1 MESLGINLQQ
11 IIFQLIN
18 FTILLVI
25 LKKFLY
31 KPVVEF
37 VAKQKKQDADYQ
49 KLSQDIQ
56 NQKSFFESADA
67 EQKAELKKLYNETLE
82 KAKKEA
88 SQMVEQAKENARE
101 EGKRIL
107 NEYTTEARQSRDA
120 FMSEAKKDIYDYAVK
135 ISETVIASSLTE
147 EQKNKLMKLAVERLN
162 DAQR

>member
-18 FTILLVI
+18 FTILLVV

-37 VAKQKKQDADYQ
+37 VQKQKKMDAEFQ
-49 KLSQDIQ
+49 RISQEIQ
-56 NQKSFFESADA
+56 NQQVSFDAATA
-67 EQKAELKKLYNETLE
+67 EQKAQLKKLYDETLE

-88 SQMVEQAKENARE
+88 HSIVEQAKDSARD

-107 NEYTTEARQSRDA
+107 NEYTNEAKQSRDT
-120 FMSEAKKDIYDYAVK
+120 FMADAKKDIYEYAVK
-135 ISETVIASSLTE
+135 ISEAVVESSLTE
-147 EQKNKLMKLAVERLN
+147 DQKNKLMKLAVERLSN
-162 DAQR
+162 AQR

>member
-11 IIFQLIN
+11 IIFQLVN
-18 FTILLVI
+18 FTILLIV

-31 KPVVEF
+31 KPIVQF
-37 VAKQKKQDADYQ
+37 VTKQKQQDADYQ
-49 KLSQDIQ
+49 KLSQEIQ
-56 NQKSFFESADA
+56 NQKSFFESAST

-88 SQMVEQAKENARE
+88 SQMVEQAKETARD

-107 NEYTTEARQSRDA
+107 DEYTTEAKQSRDA
-120 FMSEAKKDIYDYAVK
+120 FMSDAKKDIYDYAVQ
-135 ISETVIASSLTE
+135 ISEAVVASSLTD
-147 EQKNKLMKLAVERLN
+147 EQKNKLMKLAVERLS